1 MRAYVFSDIGSL
13 WNVDADGP
21 EVRDVNSVRASLG
34 VGVEFVTA
42 FGRIRVD
49 AAEPLLKEDFDKTEL
64 FRFSFGT
71 RF

>member
-1 MRAYVFSDIGSL
+1 M
-13 WNVDADGP
+13 
-21 EVRDVNSVRASLG
+21 RDVNSVRASVGL
-34 VGVEFVTA
+34 GVEFVTP

-49 AAEPLLKEDFDKTEL
+49 AAEAVLKEDFDETEL